1 MRRMPND
8 PDLGAVTELTLVIPA
23 SNDHIQFA
31 RLMASAVGTRVG
43 LDYDTIEDLR
53 IAVSELCTS
62 VTEGAASAG
71 DLTLTYRG
79 DADGV
84 HIMGQSSLAP
94 GSAAPVPP
102 GELTRQILDAVAGE
116 HTFELSP
123 DGVRFTL
130 VMRATTSPAR

>member
-1 MRRMPND
+1 MRYMPDD

-23 SNDHIQFA
+23 ANDHIQFA
-31 RLMASAVGTRVG
+31 RLMASAVGTRAG

-62 VTEGAASAG
+62 VTEGVTSAG

-79 DADGV
+79 DATGV
-84 HIMGQSSLAP
+84 HIVGRAPLAP

-102 GELTRQILDAVAGE
+102 SELTRQILDAVAGG
-116 HTFELSP
+116 HTFELGP
-123 DGVRFTL
+123 AEVRFTL
-130 VMRATTSPAR
+130 VMRATASPAR